1 MTTRRPIACVLVC
14 SLTVAATGCRSMK
27 TIHPATQPGVA
38 TFGPLKVG
46 DHVRVETSDH
56 QRVQFE
62 VRELTEDTIVSSSGA
77 RYNRADIVRLQ
88 RRSFSGIKTALLVVG
103 IYASLFGLGQL
114 IFAGYP
120 GP

>member
-1 MTTRRPIACVLVC
+1 
-14 SLTVAATGCRSMK
+14 MK

-56 QRVQFE
+56 KRVEFE
-62 VRELTEDTIVSSSGA
+62 VRELTVDTILSSSGA
-77 RYNRADIVRLQ
+77 RYDRADIVRLQ
-88 RRSFSGIKTALLVVG
+88 RRSFSVIKTVLLVGG
-103 IYASLFGLGQL
+103 IYGGLFVLGQL